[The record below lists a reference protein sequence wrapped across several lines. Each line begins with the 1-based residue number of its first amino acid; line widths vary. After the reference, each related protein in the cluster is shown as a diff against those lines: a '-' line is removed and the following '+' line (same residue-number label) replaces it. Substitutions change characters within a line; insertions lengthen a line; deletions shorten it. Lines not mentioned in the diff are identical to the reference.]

1 MSSGDSSPAPP
12 AGQRP
17 RPMVAPSPWAASFP
31 PPPRMC
37 PAEGQYGAGAYGI
50 VGQSAPPPPASAPP
64 STGCGTTRPLEP
76 SSDGSADATGP
87 VPKRQAIMSG
97 SADFSGM
104 PVAMP
109 KAVPAPQLPH
119 LASLPPTTLPY
130 PPSVMSLR
138 SEILRTESCFRS
150 LDATLAASVGVAPA
164 SDHVRRAV
172 AWSCMS
178 LHDWLQDSVTIQANT
193 ICHFLCASARVCCIC
208 LFQK

>member
-1 MSSGDSSPAPP
+1 MSSGNTSPAPP

-17 RPMVAPSPWAASFP
+17 LPMVAPSPWAASFP
-31 PPPRMC
+31 PPRMC
-37 PAEGQYGAGAYGI
+37 PAEGEYGAGAYGT
-50 VGQSAPPPPASAPP
+50 VPAAAPSLASVPP
-64 STGCGTTRPLEP
+64 STGCGMTRPREA
-76 SSDGSADATGP
+76 SSDGSADAAGP
-87 VPKRQAIMSG
+87 VPKRQAIMGG

-104 PVAMP
+104 PVALP

-119 LASLPPTTLPY
+119 LASLSPTTLPY

-150 LDATLAASVGVAPA
+150 LDATLAASIGVAPA

-193 ICHFLCASARVCCIC
+193 ICHFLCVSARACCIC
-208 LFQK
+208 FFQI